1 MKIALCFIINYE
13 HILIKEKIWIE
24 WIEHNKDIINVY
36 FYYKDLKKI
45 QSKWIIEHT
54 IPPNYIYETSYY
66 HTIPAYFSLMKF
78 AMNHDKNNVWFCM
91 LTDSCCPIV
100 SPKKFRYLF
109 YNNYNK
115 SIISWKKHWWNIE
128 FHKRGNLALLPEEL
142 RLANDPW
149 FIMKRENVSQCLS
162 FIRSQTQITNTI
174 CSGGLANESL
184 FAIIMYIYKQ
194 FETDKKDKNSPHVI
208 SSVTHITD
216 WQRTSSSTSPHV
228 FKYAD
233 DLDIKFIDKSLKNER
248 YCAFIRKIAHEFPD
262 DTLRYYIYEQSKK
275 EDAHLILREPLL
287 FIYLRWKTRL
297 YYGVPIVLF
306 IFIISFFLIFFD
318 FFSFF
323 DFF

>member
-13 HILIKEKIWIE
+13 HILNKENIWRE
-24 WIEHNKDIINVY
+24 WIEHNKDIMNVY
-36 FYYKDLKKI
+36 FYYKDIKKI
-45 QSKWIIEHT
+45 QSKWIMEHT

-115 SIISWKKHWWNIE
+115 SIISWKKHWWNIDL
-128 FHKRGNLALLPEEL
+128 HKRGNLALLPEEL

-149 FIMKRENVSQCLS
+149 FIMKRENVQQCLT
-162 FIRSQTQITNTI
+162 FIHTQPQITTTI
-174 CSGGLANESL
+174 CRGGLANESL
-184 FAIIMYIYKQ
+184 FVIIMYIYKQ
-194 FETDKKDKNSPHVI
+194 VEANKTAKNGPAVI
-208 SSVTHITD
+208 SAVTHITD
-216 WQRTSSSTSPHV
+216 WDRKSSPTSPHV

-233 DLDIKFIDKSLKNER
+233 ELDINFIDKSLKSEQF
-248 YCAFIRKIAHEFPD
+248 CVFIRKITPEFPD
-262 DTLRYYIYEQSKK
+262 EILRCYIYEKSKK
-275 EDAHLILREPLL
+275 EDSQLCLREPLI
-287 FIYLRWKTRL
+287 FIYLRWKRHL
-297 YYGVPIVLF
+297 YYGGSIFVF
-306 IFIISFFLIFFD
+306 IFLFSYFFD

-323 DFF
+323 